1 MCAFQGRR
9 VARKE
14 ARQSDLLLVLPT
26 HGMGQSF
33 CQRRMGQDRK
43 KEQNEGRNTYAALA
57 AAATV
62 GKSQWAHLLAN
73 MHHNLA
79 DE

>member
-1 MCAFQGRR
+1 M
-9 VARKE
+9 
-14 ARQSDLLLVLPT
+14 D
-26 HGMGQSF
+26 
-33 CQRRMGQDRK
+33 QDRK

-62 GKSQWAHLLAN
+62 GDSQWAHLLAN
-73 MHHNLA
+73 MHRNLA